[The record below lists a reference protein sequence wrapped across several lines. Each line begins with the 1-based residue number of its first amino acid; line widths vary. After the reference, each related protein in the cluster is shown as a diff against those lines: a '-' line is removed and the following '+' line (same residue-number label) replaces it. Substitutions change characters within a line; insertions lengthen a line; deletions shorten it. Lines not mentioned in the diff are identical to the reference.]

1 MDSPVQ
7 AIKDKLD
14 VVTFLKGYLELTPA
28 GKNFK
33 ARCPF
38 HNEKTPSFMVSPDRQ
53 SWRCFGCGIGG
64 DVFSF
69 IMKYENMEFGEAL
82 KVLAEKAGIELKRLQ
97 PQEYKTFGLLYEL
110 QEEAKNYFITQLAQ
124 ADLANK
130 YLAERGLKKETIDE
144 FEIGWAPN
152 EPEGLAMHLLKK
164 GYDPSDVVRA
174 GLVIKTERGMNL
186 DRFRGRIMFPI
197 HNHLGKVVGFTGRIL
212 PIFDTKE
219 MGKYVNSPE
228 TAIFNKS
235 KLLYG
240 FWKTKNVVRET
251 GRAFMVEG
259 QMDFLMSYQAGVL
272 NAIATS
278 GTALTVD
285 HLLAIRRV
293 AEELLLSFDNDD
305 AGWAA
310 GERAISLA
318 ESAGLVTKIVSLKD
332 VKDPAELAQKD
343 PAALK
348 AAVDNAE
355 PAFAVLFR
363 RHLPNGRI
371 DVSNLKEM
379 KSLRELLGR
388 INSISSP
395 IEKDYWLKELSSYT
409 LLSES
414 LIREEAEKIKPET
427 SIERSVPPVESQE
440 KQEQKLS
447 QTDRLLQM
455 LIGNAYIRSS
465 YEHLSE
471 IQKYFDENYESIFK
485 LLKSGKTS
493 SENKEI
499 DEIINAIILSAKEL
513 SEEDLNLAIIRLKE
527 YFSKARRLELS
538 KQIMEQERLGNED
551 KIKELMEELKKLN

>member
-1 MDSPVQ
+1 MDSPIQ
-7 AIKDKLD
+7 TIKDKLD

-82 KVLAEKAGIELKRLQ
+82 KVLAEKAGVELKRLQ
-97 PQEYKTFGLLYEL
+97 PQEYKAFGLLYEL
-110 QEEAKNYFITQLAQ
+110 QEEAKKYFIEQLKG
-124 ADLANK
+124 ADLAKK
-130 YLAERGLKKETIDE
+130 YLSERGLTQETIDE

-164 GYDPSDVVRA
+164 GYDPNDILRA
-174 GLVIKTERGMNL
+174 GLIIKTERGMNL

-197 HNHLGKVVGFTGRIL
+197 HNHLGKAVGFTGRIL
-212 PIFDTKE
+212 PVFDDGK

-240 FWKTKNVVRET
+240 FWKTKNIIRET

-259 QMDFLMSYQAGVL
+259 QMDFLMSHQAGVR

-285 HLLAIRRV
+285 HLITIRRV
-293 AEELLLSFDNDD
+293 ADELLLSFDNDE
-305 AGWAA
+305 AGWVA

-318 ESAGLVTKIVSLKD
+318 ESAGLVTKIVSLSG

-343 PAALK
+343 PVALK
-348 AAVDNAE
+348 TAVDGAE
-355 PAFAVLFR
+355 PAFKVLFR
-363 RHLPNGRI
+363 RHLPNGRVE
-371 DVSNLKEM
+371 VSDLKEM
-379 KSLRELLGR
+379 KSLRDLLGR
-388 INSISSP
+388 ISSISSP
-395 IEKDYWLKELSSYT
+395 VEKDYWVKELGTYA
-409 LLSES
+409 LLSSS
-414 LIREEAEKIKPET
+414 LIREEMEKVKPDV
-427 SIERSVPPVESQE
+427 SIERTVPAEQVEGRS
-440 KQEQKLS
+440 EQKQS
-447 QTDRLLQM
+447 QADRLFYT
-455 LIGNAYIRSS
+455 LIGDAYIKSN
-465 YEHLSE
+465 YESLSE
-471 IQKYFDENYESIFK
+471 VQKYFDGNYEKIFE

-493 SENKEI
+493 SDDKEL
-499 DEIINAIILSAKEL
+499 DEALNAIILSAKEL
-513 SEEDLNLAIIRLKE
+513 SSEEFNLAIMRLKE
-527 YFSKARRLELS
+527 YFSRAKRVELS
-538 KQIMEQERLGNED
+538 KQITEQESLGNED
-551 KIKELMEELKKLN
+551 RVKELIEELKKLN

>member
-1 MDSPVQ
+1 MDSPIQ
-7 AIKDKLD
+7 TIKDKLD
-14 VVTFLKGYLELTPA
+14 VVTFLKSYLELTPA

-53 SWRCFGCGIGG
+53 SWRCFGCGVGG

-82 KVLAEKAGIELKRLQ
+82 KVLAEKAGVELKRIQ
-97 PQEYKTFGLLYEL
+97 PQEYKAFGLLYEL
-110 QEEAKNYFITQLAQ
+110 QEEAKNYFIAQLPGAE
-124 ADLANK
+124 LTKK
-130 YLAERGLKKETIDE
+130 YLSERGLAKQTIDE

-152 EPEGLAMHLLKK
+152 EPDGLVMHLIKK
-164 GYDPSDVVRA
+164 GYDVNDIIRA
-174 GLVIKTERGMNL
+174 GLAIKTDRGMNL

-212 PIFDTKE
+212 PVFDNGE

-240 FWKTKNVVRET
+240 FWKTKNIIRET

-259 QMDFLMSYQAGVL
+259 QMDFLMSYQAGVR
-272 NAIATS
+272 NALATS
-278 GTALTVD
+278 GTALTID
-285 HLLAIRRV
+285 HLLTIRRV

-310 GERAISLA
+310 GERAISMA
-318 ESAGLVTKIVSLKD
+318 ESTGLVTKIVSLSG

-343 PAALK
+343 PVSLK
-348 AAVDNAE
+348 TAVEGAE
-355 PAFAVLFR
+355 PAFKVLFK

-371 DVSNLKEM
+371 DVSSLKEM
-379 KSLRELLGR
+379 KAMRELLGR

-395 IEKDYWLKELSSYT
+395 IERDYWLKELSVYT

-414 LIREEAEKIKPET
+414 IIREEAEKIKPEI
-427 SIERSVPPVESQE
+427 SIERTAGPIKTEE
-440 KQEQKLS
+440 KIEQKIS
-447 QTDRLLQM
+447 QIDRIIYA
-455 LIGNAYIRSS
+455 LIGHAYAKSS
-465 YEHLSE
+465 YDLLED
-471 IQKYFDENYESIFK
+471 IKKYFDESYKK
-485 LLKSGKTS
+485 LLDILKSGKTS
-493 SENKEI
+493 SDDKNV
-499 DEIINAIILSAKEL
+499 DEVLNAIILSAREL
-513 SEEDLNLAIIRLKE
+513 SPEEFELATLRLKE
-527 YFSKARRLELS
+527 YFTKSRRAELS
-538 KQIMEQERLGNED
+538 REIMEQEKLGNES
-551 KIKELMEELKKLN
+551 KVQELMEELKKLN

>member
-1 MDSPVQ
+1 MDSPIQ
-7 AIKDKLD
+7 TIKDKLD

-38 HNEKTPSFMVSPDRQ
+38 HNEKTPSFMISPDRQ
-53 SWRCFGCGIGG
+53 SWRCFGCGVGG

-82 KVLAEKAGIELKRLQ
+82 KVLAEKAGVELKRLQ

-110 QEEAKNYFITQLAQ
+110 QDEAKKYFIEQLKG
-124 ADLANK
+124 ADLAKK
-130 YLAERGLKKETIDE
+130 YLSERGLKQETIEE

-164 GYDPSDVVRA
+164 GYDPNDVIRA

-212 PIFDTKE
+212 PVFDDGK

-240 FWKTKNVVRET
+240 FWKTKNIIRET

-259 QMDFLMSYQAGVL
+259 QMDFLMSYQAGVR

-285 HLLAIRRV
+285 HLLTIRRV
-293 AEELLLSFDNDD
+293 AEELLLSFDNDE
-305 AGWAA
+305 AGWVA

-318 ESAGLVTKIVSLKD
+318 ESAGLVTKIVSLSG

-348 AAVDNAE
+348 MAVDGAE
-355 PAFAVLFR
+355 PAFKVLFR
-363 RHLPNGRI
+363 RHLPNGRL
-371 DVSNLKEM
+371 DVSSLKEM
-379 KSLRELLGR
+379 RSLRELIGR

-395 IEKDYWLKELSSYT
+395 IERDYWLKELSSYT
-409 LLSES
+409 LLSEL
-414 LIREEAEKIKPET
+414 LIKEEAEKIKPEI
-427 SIERSVPPVESQE
+427 SIERSVPPVENE
-440 KQEQKLS
+440 GRQEQKFS
-447 QTDRLLQM
+447 QTDRLIYT
-455 LIGNAYIRSS
+455 LIGDAYIKSN
-465 YEHLSE
+465 YESLSE
-471 IQKYFDENYESIFK
+471 LQKYFDGNYKSIFE

-493 SENKEI
+493 SEDKAI
-499 DEIINAIILSAKEL
+499 DEILNAIILSAKEL
-513 SEEDLNLAIIRLKE
+513 SAEEFNLAAMRLKE
-527 YFSKARRLELS
+527 YFSRARRAELS
-538 KQIMEQERLGNED
+538 KQIMEQENLGNED
-551 KIKELMEELKKLN
+551 RVKELMEELKKLN

>member
-1 MDSPVQ
+1 MDSPIQ
-7 AIKDKLD
+7 TIKDKLD
-14 VVTFLKGYLELTPA
+14 VVIFLKGYLELTPA

-38 HNEKTPSFMVSPDRQ
+38 HNEKTPSFMISPDRQ
-53 SWRCFGCGIGG
+53 SWRCFGCGVGG

-82 KVLAEKAGIELKRLQ
+82 KVLAEKAGVELKRLQ

-110 QEEAKNYFITQLAQ
+110 QDEAKKYFIEQLKG
-124 ADLANK
+124 ADLAKK
-130 YLAERGLKKETIDE
+130 YLSERGLKQETIEE

-164 GYDPSDVVRA
+164 GYDPNDVIRA
-174 GLVIKTERGMNL
+174 GLIIKTERGMNL

-197 HNHLGKVVGFTGRIL
+197 HNHLGKAVGFTGRIL
-212 PIFDTKE
+212 PVFDTGE

-235 KLLYG
+235 KLPYG
-240 FWKTKNVVRET
+240 FWKSKNIIRET

-259 QMDFLMSYQAGVL
+259 QMDFLMSYQAGVG

-285 HLLAIRRV
+285 HLLTIRRV
-293 AEELLLSFDNDD
+293 AEELLLSFDNDE
-305 AGWAA
+305 AGWVA

-318 ESAGLVTKIVSLKD
+318 ESVGLVTKIVSLSG

-343 PAALK
+343 PIALK
-348 AAVDNAE
+348 MAVDGAE
-355 PAFAVLFR
+355 PAFKVLFR
-363 RHLPNGRI
+363 RHLPNGRL
-371 DVSNLKEM
+371 DVSSLKEM
-379 KSLRELLGR
+379 KSLRELIGR

-395 IEKDYWLKELSSYT
+395 IERDYWLKELSSYT

-414 LIREEAEKIKPET
+414 LIKEEAEKIKPEI
-427 SIERSVPPVESQE
+427 SIERSVPPVEAEE
-440 KQEQKLS
+440 KQEPKFP
-447 QTDRLLQM
+447 QTDRLIYA
-455 LIGNAYIRSS
+455 LIGDAYIKSN
-465 YEHLSE
+465 YESLSE
-471 IQKYFDENYESIFK
+471 LQKYFDGNYKNIFE

-493 SENKEI
+493 SEDKAI
-499 DEIINAIILSAKEL
+499 DEILNAIILSAKEL
-513 SEEDLNLAIIRLKE
+513 SAEEFNLAAMRLKE
-527 YFSKARRLELS
+527 YFSRARRAELS

-551 KIKELMEELKKLN
+551 KVRELMEELKKLN

>member
-7 AIKDKLD
+7 TIKDKLD

-53 SWRCFGCGIGG
+53 SWRCFGCGNGG
-64 DVFSF
+64 DIFSF

-82 KVLAEKAGIELKRLQ
+82 KVLAEKAGVELRRIQ
-97 PQEYKTFGLLYEL
+97 PQEYKAFGLLYEL
-110 QEEAKNYFITQLAQ
+110 QDEAKKYYIGQLAG
-124 ADLANK
+124 ADLAKK
-130 YLAERGLKKETIDE
+130 YLLDRGLKQETIEE
-144 FEIGWAPN
+144 FELGWAPN

-164 GYDPSDVVRA
+164 GYDPNDILRA
-174 GLVIKTERGMNL
+174 GLIIKTERGMNL

-212 PIFDTKE
+212 PVFDDGK

-240 FWKTKNVVRET
+240 FWKTKNVIRET

-259 QMDFLMSYQAGVL
+259 QMDFLMSYQAGVR

-285 HLLAIRRV
+285 HLITIRRV
-293 AEELLLSFDNDD
+293 AEELLLSFDNDE
-305 AGWAA
+305 AGWTA

-318 ESAGLVTKIVSLKD
+318 ESAGLVTKIVSLQG

-343 PAALK
+343 PGALK
-348 AAVDNAE
+348 TAVDGAE
-355 PAFAVLFR
+355 PAFKVLFR
-363 RHLPNGRI
+363 RHLPNGRVE
-371 DVSNLKEM
+371 VSDLKEM
-379 KSLRELLGR
+379 KSLRDLLGR
-388 INSISSP
+388 ISSISSP
-395 IEKDYWLKELSSYT
+395 VEKDYWVKELSTYT
-409 LLSES
+409 LLSSS
-414 LIREEAEKIKPET
+414 LIREEMEKVKPQV
-427 SIERSVPPVESQE
+427 SIERTVPAEQAQE
-440 KQEQKLS
+440 PAEQKLS
-447 QTDRLLQM
+447 QTDRLIYL
-455 LIGNAYIRSS
+455 LLGDAYIKSK
-465 YEHLSE
+465 YEELRE
-471 IQKYFDENYESIFK
+471 VEKYFSESYKNILE

-493 SENKEI
+493 SEDKSM
-499 DEIINAIILSAKEL
+499 DEILNAIILSAKEL
-513 SEEDLNLAIIRLKE
+513 SPEDFNLTVLRIKE
-527 YFSKARRLELS
+527 YFQRAERLELS
-538 KQIMEQERLGNED
+538 KQIMEQENLGNED
-551 KIKELMEELKKLN
+551 KVKELMEELKKLN

>member
-440 KQEQKLS
+440 NQEQKLS